1 MRTRT
6 RYLPIEAAEEGM
18 LLAES
23 VKDRYQ
29 RSLLPTGVELTVDNI
44 AQLAAR
50 QVEFVCICTTETR
63 TSEQISVDTATT
75 AHRMLAIF
83 ESADLTQPVMAALFN
98 QVFLYRSA

>member
-6 RYLPIEAAEEGM
+6 RYLPIDAAQEGM

-29 RSLLPTGVELTVDNI
+29 RSLFPAGVELTANNI
-44 AQLAAR
+44 AQLLAH
-50 QVEFVCICTTETR
+50 QVEFVCVLTHETR

-75 AHRMLAIF
+75 AHRMLSIF
-83 ESADLTQPVMAALFN
+83 KSADLTQPVMAALFN

>member
-6 RYLPIEAAEEGM
+6 RYLPLDTALEGM

-29 RSLLPTGVELTVDNI
+29 RSLLLNGVELTADNI
-44 AQLAAR
+44 AQLAAH
-50 QVEFVCICTTETR
+50 QVEFVCVCTTETR
-63 TSEQISVDTATT
+63 SSEQISVDTATT

-83 ESADLTQPVMAALFN
+83 ASADLSQPVMASLFN
-98 QVFLYRSA
+98 QVFVYRSA